1 MQKKHNIPEYSI
13 TEFNNIFKEII
24 ETNFSYVR
32 IRGEISEIK
41 TASKGQI
48 YLTLKD
54 DKSILSGVIWSSKI
68 NNLSFKPEEGIEV
81 VVIGK
86 ITTWSRYKTT
96 YQIDIDKLEISGEG
110 SLLKIIEDR
119 KKRLF
124 SKGYFDVKNKKK
136 IPFLPNK
143 IGIIT
148 SPKGSVIYDMINKIK
163 ERFPTNIELWPVS
176 VQGTDSA
183 NSIIVAIKGFNEFAL
198 NEQPDVLIIAR
209 GGGSTEDLMSFND
222 EELALTVF
230 KSKIPIISAIGH
242 ETDTTIIDYIS
253 DLRMPTPTAAAEKIV
268 PDKKELIK
276 QIHYIDGRLLF
287 SIKGI
292 FEKYTGRLSHL
303 SKFIR
308 SPEKVVLNYKDKLQ
322 RILKEFNI
330 YNNSIIE
337 KKFEILQQLAINIS
351 SLESQI
357 NLNLIQLQNYLK
369 IIKNQ
374 INKKIDLHIN
384 NFNKMKRLLKS
395 NFIDNN
401 LRKGYVLL
409 KRSNNNILKKSHDL
423 KKRDEIGIKFIDAQ
437 VKVKVQRS

>member
-1 MQKKHNIPEYSI
+1 
-13 TEFNNIFKEII
+13 
-24 ETNFSYVR
+24 
-32 IRGEISEIK
+32 
-41 TASKGQI
+41 
-48 YLTLKD
+48 
-54 DKSILSGVIWSSKI
+54 
-68 NNLSFKPEEGIEV
+68 
-81 VVIGK
+81 
-86 ITTWSRYKTT
+86 
-96 YQIDIDKLEISGEG
+96 
-110 SLLKIIEDR
+110 
-119 KKRLF
+119 
-124 SKGYFDVKNKKK
+124 
-136 IPFLPNK
+136 
-143 IGIIT
+143 
-148 SPKGSVIYDMINKIK
+148 
-163 ERFPTNIELWPVS
+163 
-176 VQGTDSA
+176 
-183 NSIIVAIKGFNEFAL
+183 
-198 NEQPDVLIIAR
+198 
-209 GGGSTEDLMSFND
+209 
-222 EELALTVF
+222 
-230 KSKIPIISAIGH
+230 
-242 ETDTTIIDYIS
+242 
-253 DLRMPTPTAAAEKIV
+253 

-437 VKVKVQRS
+437 VKV